1 MRIIAGNFKGKKIH
15 LPADKKTRPLR
26 DLVKESIF
34 NLIENSNKFNVKISN
49 ANILDLFSGSGS
61 FGLECISRGANKVT
75 FVENY
80 KSILNILKRNIESIS
95 ADGNYEIIEEDQFD
109 IDNGLAT
116 RFVPKELH
124 ISALEFKKRELKTYE
139 YILNLINE
147 KRNT

>member
-1 MRIIAGNFKGKKIH
+1 MNLNTSAYDKVYAKIQ
-15 LPADKKTRPLR
+15 AVD
-26 DLVKESIF
+26 
-34 NLIENSNKFNVKISN
+34 N
-49 ANILDLFSGSGS
+49 
-61 FGLECISRGANKVT
+61 
-75 FVENY
+75 
-80 KSILNILKRNIESIS
+80 
-95 ADGNYEIIEEDQFD
+95 EIRADQFD

>member
-1 MRIIAGNFKGKKIH
+1 MSLNTRAYDKVYAKI
-15 LPADKKTRPLR
+15 KT
-26 DLVKESIF
+26 
-34 NLIENSNKFNVKISN
+34 IEN
-49 ANILDLFSGSGS
+49 
-61 FGLECISRGANKVT
+61 
-75 FVENY
+75 
-80 KSILNILKRNIESIS
+80 
-95 ADGNYEIIEEDQFD
+95 EIKDDQFD

>member
-1 MRIIAGNFKGKKIH
+1 MSLNTSAYVKIY
-15 LPADKKTRPLR
+15 AKIKT
-26 DLVKESIF
+26 
-34 NLIENSNKFNVKISN
+34 IEN
-49 ANILDLFSGSGS
+49 
-61 FGLECISRGANKVT
+61 
-75 FVENY
+75 
-80 KSILNILKRNIESIS
+80 
-95 ADGNYEIIEEDQFD
+95 EIKEDQFD